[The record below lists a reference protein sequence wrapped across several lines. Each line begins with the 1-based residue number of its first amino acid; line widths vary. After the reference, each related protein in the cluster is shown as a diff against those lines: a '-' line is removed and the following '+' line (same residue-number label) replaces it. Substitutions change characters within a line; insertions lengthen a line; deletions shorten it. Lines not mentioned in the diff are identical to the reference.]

1 VPITADEGN
10 DVARRRRNRAFRV
23 AAGLLGATA
32 LAVTAVAAAPSPVA
46 IPASAQS
53 AVGSAVRPA
62 FAAAQTQV
70 AAAQTQVA
78 AAQTQVAA
86 AQTRVAAAQ
95 MPVVTARTRVVAGRP
110 IAKGASCSRT
120 LNVVAH
126 EDDDLLF
133 INPSVSDD
141 IAAGRCVV
149 TVFVTA
155 GDSGRPPSYWLRREQ
170 GSMAAYA
177 AMSGA
182 SASWASDTVV
192 LAGHPIVRQRLL
204 GTRITLLFMRLPD
217 AHGSAARPFGSLQ
230 ALWQGAVPS
239 LRPLGSGGAYTRQAL
254 VKTLTAAMAAY
265 QPDRI
270 RTLDYAGHYGD
281 GDHADHHT
289 VGYFAFA
296 AQRYYHAHHRIS
308 GYRGYTVAAYP
319 DNLDESVAGRKLDY
333 FLAYAPYDSKV
344 CQSADV
350 CLTNFYGPRFTHS
363 LTTASSVH

>member
-1 VPITADEGN
+1 M
-10 DVARRRRNRAFRV
+10 ARRRYNRVFRA

-32 LAVTAVAAAPSPVA
+32 LAGAAVASSLNPAKPAAASTPITAVAVQASMTTPSLPC
-46 IPASAQS
+46 P
-53 AVGSAVRPA
+53 
-62 FAAAQTQV
+62 
-70 AAAQTQVA
+70 
-78 AAQTQVAA
+78 
-86 AQTRVAAAQ
+86 
-95 MPVVTARTRVVAGRP
+95 
-110 IAKGASCSRT
+110 RT
-120 LNVVAH
+120 LDVVAH

-149 TVFVTA
+149 TLFVTA

-177 AMSGA
+177 AMSGT
-182 SASWASDTVV
+182 SATWQSDTVV
-192 LAGHPIVRQRLL
+192 LAGHPIVRQRLV

-217 AHGSAARPFGSLQ
+217 GHGNPSRPYGTLQ
-230 ALWQGAVPS
+230 ALWRGDVRS
-239 LRPLGSGGAYTRQAL
+239 LRPLGTGGAYTKQTL
-254 VKTLTAAMAAY
+254 TKTLTAVMAAY

-289 VGYFAFA
+289 VGYFTYA
-296 AQRYYHAHHRIS
+296 AQLGYHVHHRIS
-308 GYRGYTVAAYP
+308 GYRGYTVSDYP
-319 DNLDESVAGRKLDY
+319 DNLDEAAADRKLDY
-333 FLAYAPYDSKV
+333 FLAYAAYDSKV

>member
-1 VPITADEGN
+1 M
-10 DVARRRRNRAFRV
+10 ARRRCNRAFRV
-23 AAGLLGATA
+23 AAGMLGATA
-32 LAVTAVAAAPSPVA
+32 LAVTALTPAPSRAVTSVAAHSSAAASLSAASLSAASLSAPSLGAPSLV
-46 IPASAQS
+46 
-53 AVGSAVRPA
+53 
-62 FAAAQTQV
+62 
-70 AAAQTQVA
+70 
-78 AAQTQVAA
+78 
-86 AQTRVAAAQ
+86 
-95 MPVVTARTRVVAGRP
+95 ARTRAVGGRP
-110 IAKGASCSRT
+110 VKSASCSRT

-133 INPSVSDD
+133 INPSVSAD

-155 GDSGRPPSYWLRREQ
+155 GDSGRPPSYWLRRER

-177 AMSGA
+177 AMSGT
-182 SASWASDTVV
+182 SASWESDTLV
-192 LAGHPIVRQRLL
+192 LAGHPIVRQRLR

-217 AHGSAARPFGSLQ
+217 AHGSPLRPFGTLP
-230 ALWQGAVPS
+230 ALWQGEIPR
-239 LRPLGSGGAYTRQAL
+239 LRPLGSGGAYTRQTL
-254 VKTLTAAMAAY
+254 VKTLTAAMAVY

-289 VGYFAFA
+289 VGYFTFA
-296 AQRYYHAHHRIS
+296 AQRSYHAHHRIS

-319 DNLDESVAGRKLDY
+319 DNLDESAAGRKLDY

-344 CQSADV
+344 CQSADA

>member
-1 VPITADEGN
+1 M
-10 DVARRRRNRAFRV
+10 
-23 AAGLLGATA
+23 LGATA
-32 LAVTAVAAAPSPVA
+32 LAVTALTPAPSPAATSVAEHSLVGSTALSSAAPSFAVSDLA
-46 IPASAQS
+46 ASDLTVSDLARS
-53 AVGSAVRPA
+53 GLAASDLATSDLVGR
-62 FAAAQTQV
+62 
-70 AAAQTQVA
+70 
-78 AAQTQVAA
+78 
-86 AQTRVAAAQ
+86 R
-95 MPVVTARTRVVAGRP
+95 
-110 IAKGASCSRT
+110 IAKAAGCSRT

-170 GSMAAYA
+170 GAMAAYA
-177 AMSGA
+177 AMSGT

-217 AHGSAARPFGSLQ
+217 AHGSASRPFGTLS
-230 ALWQGAVPS
+230 ALWQGEIPR
-239 LRPLGSGGAYTRQAL
+239 LRPLGSGGAYTRPSL
-254 VKTLTAAMAAY
+254 VKTLTAAMALY

-319 DNLDESVAGRKLDY
+319 DNLDESAATRKLDY